1 MWSQELLQL
10 ERGHEAGR
18 RRPALVR
25 GWSASDHVRPRP
37 GLRMASLPGDHMTAS
52 PAKAARHAPD
62 QETAM
67 ALGIR
72 TAAYAP
78 SATPRRDPLNPI
90 RPLDRWEV
98 SPVPGRSVPATEWPC
113 ADQLCTEPV
122 STEPTFTARRIGRSH
137 RVRVRQRAGPE
148 RPAFVGKLGSSVAPR
163 LGEVA
168 TWFPGGRDVREDG
181 LHGMGSAQ
189 KLVPG
194 DPGFRESD
202 PRAVLRESRPGAGHA

>member
-78 SATPRRDPLNPI
+78 KRDTSARRDEPHTTPGPLGGKPGPGKISPGNRMALRGPALHRTRVHGTHLHGAADRPVPSGPGPTTSRPREARFRWQIGLQRSTPI
-90 RPLDRWEV
+90 GRGGDLVPRGPRCTRRWAPRDGVRAEAG
-98 SPVPGRSVPATEWPC
+98 PGRSRF
-113 ADQLCTEPV
+113 
-122 STEPTFTARRIGRSH
+122 S
-137 RVRVRQRAGPE
+137 
-148 RPAFVGKLGSSVAPR
+148 
-163 LGEVA
+163 
-168 TWFPGGRDVREDG
+168 
-181 LHGMGSAQ
+181 
-189 KLVPG
+189 
-194 DPGFRESD
+194 
-202 PRAVLRESRPGAGHA
+202 